1 MDGGDGVDGGDR
13 VFEEQLRELLVRD
26 ADIVRP
32 APAPYPAI
40 RRQGMAER
48 RRRMTA
54 VGAALVALTVV
65 PVGAYAWAGGGGGQ
79 SVDSATP
86 MTSVSAP
93 HGPGASPEAT
103 AAGDGP
109 GRPASDAQLLDG
121 ITFAQAA
128 DGLEK
133 CLKAEN
139 VGSITGM
146 SGKAA
151 DYRIILAAKSTGD
164 SNSPGDG
171 FHVVAVR
178 NEQSESRLIC
188 DIKDGEASGVSVSSR
203 DAAAPDA
210 GPVVPDPNGG
220 RLYQQSFIDKGHW
233 KLPFRW
239 AAIGYVNSSVARVTV
254 SYGDSTVD
262 PAVLDHGW
270 YIAYGI
276 LNEQVDLAPHVMGY
290 DAAGKLVYDSDTD
303 KTYDRALP

>member
-1 MDGGDGVDGGDR
+1 MNGDR
-13 VFEEQLRELLVRD
+13 HADGADELFERQLRELLVRD

-65 PVGAYAWAGGGGGQ
+65 PVGAYAWAGGNGDRGA
-79 SVDSATP
+79 DTAAP
-86 MTSVSAP
+86 MTSASAP
-93 HGPGASPEAT
+93 ASPGATEPSS
-103 AAGDGP
+103 GP
-109 GRPASDAQLLDG
+109 QRPASDAQLLDG
-121 ITFAQAA
+121 ITFTQAA
-128 DGLEK
+128 EGLQK
-133 CLKAEN
+133 CLDAER
-139 VGSITGM
+139 VSSITDM
-146 SGKAA
+146 PGKAS

-178 NEQSESRLIC
+178 DGSVGARLIC
-188 DIKDGEASGVSVSSR
+188 NVKGGEADGINISSG
-203 DAAAPDA
+203 DAAAPEA
-210 GPVVPDPNGG
+210 GVVVPDPNGA
-220 RLYQQSFIDKGHW
+220 RLYMQSVIDKGKW

-239 AAIGYVNSSVARVTV
+239 AAIGYVDPSVTRVTV

-270 YIAYGI
+270 YIASGT
-276 LNEQVDLAPHVMGY
+276 LNEQVELAPHVMGY

-303 KTYDRALP
+303 KTYDRELP

>member
-1 MDGGDGVDGGDR
+1 MNGERHADGADEL
-13 VFEEQLRELLVRD
+13 FERQLRELLVRD

-65 PVGAYAWAGGGGGQ
+65 PVGAYAWAGGNGGKG
-79 SVDSATP
+79 SDTAAP
-86 MTSVSAP
+86 MTSASAP
-93 HGPGASPEAT
+93 AGPRAT
-103 AAGDGP
+103 EPSSGP

-121 ITFAQAA
+121 ITFTQAA
-128 DGLEK
+128 KGLQK
-133 CLKAEN
+133 CLDAER
-139 VGSITGM
+139 VSSLTGM
-146 SGKAA
+146 PGKASG
-151 DYRIILAAKSTGD
+151 YRIILAAKSTGD

-178 NEQSESRLIC
+178 DKKVGARLIC
-188 DIKDGEASGVSVSSR
+188 NVKDGEADGVNISSG
-203 DAAAPDA
+203 DAAAAEA
-210 GPVVPDPNGG
+210 GVVVPDPNGAD
-220 RLYQQSFIDKGHW
+220 LYMQSVIDKGKW

-239 AAIGYVNSSVARVTV
+239 AAIGYVDASVTRVTV

-270 YIAYGI
+270 YIAYGT
-276 LNEQVDLAPHVMGY
+276 LNKQVELAPHVMGY

-303 KTYDRALP
+303 TTYDRALP

>member
-1 MDGGDGVDGGDR
+1 MNGERHIDRADGADD
-13 VFEEQLRELLVRD
+13 VFEERLRELLVRD

-48 RRRMTA
+48 RHRMTA
-54 VGAALVALTVV
+54 VAAALVALTVV
-65 PVGAYAWAGGGGGQ
+65 PVGAYAWAGGNGGKG
-79 SVDSATP
+79 SDTAAP

-93 HGPGASPEAT
+93 QSPTAT
-103 AAGDGP
+103 TPSSGP

-128 DGLEK
+128 DGLK
-133 CLKAEN
+133 DCLKAER
-139 VGSITGM
+139 VGSLTGT
-146 SGKAA
+146 SVRAE
-151 DYRIILAAKSTGD
+151 DFRIILAAKATGD
-164 SNSPGDG
+164 SNAPGDG
-171 FHVVAVR
+171 FHVVAVKEDSDGYR
-178 NEQSESRLIC
+178 VIC
-188 DIKDGEASGVSVSSR
+188 TIKDGKPEGINVSTG
-203 DAAAPDA
+203 DAASPEA
-210 GPVVPDPNGG
+210 GLVVPDPNAAD
-220 RLYQQSFIDKGHW
+220 LYMQSVIDKGKW

-239 AAIGYVNSSVARVTV
+239 AAIGYVDASVTRVTV

-270 YIAYGI
+270 YIAYGT
-276 LNEQVDLAPHVMGY
+276 LDEQVELAPHVMGY